1 MFKNIVITFGLE
13 KENLYFCSR
22 FHLRILNHLLTYNPI
37 KMRKNICL
45 MTMAL
50 AVAMLF
56 FACHNEKYTI
66 TVNVNDPAMGT
77 VTGGGEFKGNT
88 QISIEAKANE
98 GYTFVSWSDGNTDN
112 PRKVV
117 VTANASYTAMFK
129 PLGATISFNGES
141 WTAQSFICDN
151 ITGNYLPIYLYKT
164 AGDQNDVYL
173 RGSMMK
179 APGSYTYETSDGD
192 FFSYLDPNH
201 TYTDEDG
208 ILGGNPGDTYYYWQV
223 DKNSFVETVEDV
235 DLNTKTISATWSE
248 NAFNIDDFIA
258 SSGQPT
264 SFYPITCEMIKAEWE
279 WNNAT
284 KQAPLQFSAKG
295 LLKVQ

>member
-1 MFKNIVITFGLE
+1 
-13 KENLYFCSR
+13 
-22 FHLRILNHLLTYNPI
+22 
-37 KMRKNICL
+37 MRRSACF

-77 VTGGGEFKGNT
+77 VTGGGEFKENT

-98 GYTFVSWSDGNTDN
+98 GYIFVSWTDGNTDN
-112 PRKVV
+112 PRSVI
-117 VTANASYTAMFK
+117 VTNNATYTAMFK
-129 PLGATISFNGES
+129 PLGATISFNGLS

-151 ITGNYLPIYLYKT
+151 ITGNYLPISLYKT

-179 APGSYTYETSDGD
+179 TPGSYTYETSDGD
-192 FFSYLDPNH
+192 FFSYLDP
-201 TYTDEDG
+201 TQTWTDVDG
-208 ILGGNPGDTYYYWQV
+208 VIPDQNGNPGTPGTTYYLWQV
-223 DKNSFVETVEDV
+223 DKNSFTETVEEV

-248 NAFNIDDFIA
+248 NAFNLEDFVA
-258 SSGQPT
+258 HNGQPT
-264 SFYPITCEMIKAEWE
+264 TFYPITCEMVQAQWE
-279 WNNAT
+279 WNNAI
-284 KQAPLQFSAKG
+284 KQAPLKYSSNG

>member
-1 MFKNIVITFGLE
+1 
-13 KENLYFCSR
+13 
-22 FHLRILNHLLTYNPI
+22 
-37 KMRKNICL
+37 MRRSACF

-77 VTGGGEFKGNT
+77 VSGGGEFKENT

-98 GYTFVSWSDGNTDN
+98 GYIFVSWSDGNTDN

-129 PLGATISFNGES
+129 PLGATISFNGMS

-151 ITGNYLPIYLYKT
+151 ITGNYLPISLYKT

-179 APGSYTYETSDGD
+179 TPGSYTYETSDGD
-192 FFSYLDPNH
+192 FFSYLDP
-201 TYTDEDG
+201 TQTWTDVDG
-208 ILGGNPGDTYYYWQV
+208 VIPDQNGNPGTPGTTYYLWQV
-223 DKNSFVETVEDV
+223 DKNSFTETVEEV

-248 NAFNIDDFIA
+248 NAFNLEDFVA
-258 SSGQPT
+258 HNGQPT
-264 SFYPITCEMIKAEWE
+264 TFYPITCEMVQAQWE

-284 KQAPLQFSAKG
+284 KQAPLKYSSNG

>member
-1 MFKNIVITFGLE
+1 
-13 KENLYFCSR
+13 
-22 FHLRILNHLLTYNPI
+22 
-37 KMRKNICL
+37 MRRSACF

-77 VTGGGEFKGNT
+77 VTGGGEFKENT

-98 GYTFVSWSDGNTDN
+98 GYIFVSWTDGNTDN
-112 PRKVV
+112 PRSVI
-117 VTANASYTAMFK
+117 VTNNATYTAMFK

-284 KQAPLQFSAKG
+284 KQAPLKYSSNG